1 MHGARPERPPGPPGE
16 APDGVDPTPGAV
28 PEVLHACDAGSVAAD
43 TPTTERRRQARQA
56 AREAARQ
63 AVGPGAEVP
72 AEESAPGRGGRPAGP
87 GDPLSGALRRAGLVR
102 LLVLQLLD
110 GEEPAYGNRL
120 IERIRELSGGLVTVN
135 PNTMYPLLRRLEDEG
150 LAVGEWEHPVRR
162 SRRFY
167 RITDAG
173 VAERET
179 LRDDVLPTLDEVADA
194 VASLRRELTG

>member
-1 MHGARPERPPGPPGE
+1 MLRA
-16 APDGVDPTPGAV
+16 
-28 PEVLHACDAGSVAAD
+28 VAAD
-43 TPTTERRRQARQA
+43 GPPTERRRQARQA
-56 AREAARQ
+56 AREAARE
-63 AVGPGAEVP
+63 AVAPVEDA
-72 AEESAPGRGGRPAGP
+72 APGRAGRPAGP

-167 RITDAG
+167 RITPAG
-173 VAERET
+173 LAERET
-179 LRDDVLPTLDEVADA
+179 LRDEVLPTLDEVAGA
-194 VASLRRELTG
+194 VATLRRELAG

>member
-1 MHGARPERPPGPPGE
+1 MLGA
-16 APDGVDPTPGAV
+16 
-28 PEVLHACDAGSVAAD
+28 VAAD
-43 TPTTERRRQARQA
+43 GPTTERRRQARRA
-56 AREAARQ
+56 AREAARE
-63 AVGPGAEVP
+63 AVAPVAAPGTEDAG
-72 AEESAPGRGGRPAGP
+72 AGRGGRPAGP

-167 RITDAG
+167 RITPAG

-179 LRDDVLPTLDEVADA
+179 LREDVLPTLDEVADA
-194 VASLRRELTG
+194 VATLRRELSG

>member
-1 MHGARPERPPGPPGE
+1 ML
-16 APDGVDPTPGAV
+16 GV
-28 PEVLHACDAGSVAAD
+28 VAAD
-43 TPTTERRRQARQA
+43 GPTTERRRQARRA
-56 AREAARQ
+56 AREAARE
-63 AVGPGAEVP
+63 AVGPGAP
-72 AEESAPGRGGRPAGP
+72 PGTEDAAARGGRPGGP

-120 IERIRELSGGLVTVN
+120 IERIRGLSGGLVTVN

-167 RITDAG
+167 RITPAG

-179 LRDDVLPTLDEVADA
+179 LRGDVLPTLDEVADA
-194 VASLRRELTG
+194 IATLRRELAG

>member
-1 MHGARPERPPGPPGE
+1 ML
-16 APDGVDPTPGAV
+16 
-28 PEVLHACDAGSVAAD
+28 EVVAAD
-43 TPTTERRRQARQA
+43 GPITERRRQARQA
-56 AREAARQ
+56 AREAARE
-63 AVGPGAEVP
+63 AAAPGS
-72 AEESAPGRGGRPAGP
+72 SAPVEEPTGRGGRPGGP

-110 GEEPAYGNRL
+110 GDEPAYGNRL

-167 RITDAG
+167 RLTDAG
-173 VAERET
+173 AAERET
-179 LRDDVLPTLDEVADA
+179 LRDDVLPALDEVAGA
-194 VASLRRELTG
+194 VAALRRELMG

>member
-1 MHGARPERPPGPPGE
+1 M
-16 APDGVDPTPGAV
+16 
-28 PEVLHACDAGSVAAD
+28 AAD
-43 TPTTERRRQARQA
+43 GPITERRRQARQA
-56 AREAARQ
+56 AREAARE
-63 AVGPGAEVP
+63 AVGPGTAAVP
-72 AEESAPGRGGRPAGP
+72 VDDPAPRGGRPGGP

-120 IERIRELSGGLVTVN
+120 IERIRELSAGLVTVN

-167 RITDAG
+167 RITPAG
-173 VAERET
+173 IEAREA
-179 LRDDVLPTLDEVADA
+179 LRGEVLPTLDEVAGA
-194 VASLRRELTG
+194 VAGLRRELSG

>member
-1 MHGARPERPPGPPGE
+1 MLGP
-16 APDGVDPTPGAV
+16 
-28 PEVLHACDAGSVAAD
+28 VAAD
-43 TPTTERRRQARQA
+43 GPPTERRRQARQA
-56 AREAARQ
+56 AREAARE
-63 AVGPGAEVP
+63 AAGPVEDV
-72 AEESAPGRGGRPAGP
+72 APGRTGRPAGP

-120 IERIRELSGGLVTVN
+120 IERIRELSAGLVTVN

-167 RITDAG
+167 RITPAG
-173 VAERET
+173 IAARET
-179 LRDDVLPTLDEVADA
+179 LRDEVLPTLDEVAGA
-194 VASLRRELTG
+194 VATLRRELAG

>member
-1 MHGARPERPPGPPGE
+1 M
-16 APDGVDPTPGAV
+16 
-28 PEVLHACDAGSVAAD
+28 AAD
-43 TPTTERRRQARQA
+43 TPITERRRQARQA
-56 AREAARQ
+56 AREAARE
-63 AVGPGAEVP
+63 AVGEGAVQP
-72 AEESAPGRGGRPAGP
+72 AEDAPSGRGGRTGSGGP

-120 IERIRELSGGLVTVN
+120 IERIRDLSAGLVTVN

-167 RITDAG
+167 RITPAG
-173 VAERET
+173 IAERET
-179 LRDDVLPTLDEVADA
+179 LRDDVLPTLDEVAGA
-194 VASLRRELTG
+194 LAALRRELAG